1 MTKISPPAHNYSIN
15 TLGGEDLT
23 ATETGCHLYP
33 AHASKDYFKSFL
45 AQGKISPRN
54 KFKGWVFQMPHHSGK
69 CSVYWKWPNQS
80 YFLGNALPMSPLQH
94 NFSPMEGAEADWPM
108 VHTVLCMQKLSST
121 LIFTTPVLG
130 MTKGPAVP
138 WWFLTEPPVQ
148 GISNLFLPSSCER
161 CCTSTDISHHAANQ
175 PERTG
180 HLSCWSLTDQ
190 IIETN
195 FRKSQLFPP
204 APGIVNRTPNPTEN
218 NLINKVFIIYR
229 DRMVISV
236 TPSHRFVDV
245 NGQKIPTN
253 SSPEQKCRGQE
264 GEQFHFREG

>member
-1 MTKISPPAHNYSIN
+1 MLCQWVLYN
-15 TLGGEDLT
+15 TTLALWKGQRQTDPWYTLHF
-23 ATETGCHLYP
+23 ACRSFQVP
-33 AHASKDYFKSFL
+33 SFL
-45 AQGKISPRN
+45 QHQCWA
-54 KFKGWVFQMPHHSGK
+54 
-69 CSVYWKWPNQS
+69 WK
-80 YFLGNALPMSPLQH
+80 
-94 NFSPMEGAEADWPM
+94 
-108 VHTVLCMQKLSST
+108 
-121 LIFTTPVLG
+121 
-130 MTKGPAVP
+130 KGPAVP